1 MIRNDAS
8 RREKLVLGRRGVSV
22 RLRRETVV
30 TTSRSRDQEG
40 RKELERWRVAS
51 GQSGGRGDSE
61 NTAPGI

>member
-22 RLRRETVV
+22 RLRGSVSQLHPEA
-30 TTSRSRDQEG
+30 G
-40 RKELERWRVAS
+40 IRKEGVWEVEGSKWPER
-51 GQSGGRGDSE
+51 GGGEGDGE